1 MGRIVLGLACLAAV
15 GHGFRAKKATPTSA
29 NNDWEM
35 KNLALHREGEL
46 NDAELG
52 LANLRMAIRNPSLMS
67 EVAQWLRQPDGQARF
82 INIMSDPT
90 FQNQAKEVVETIK
103 NEKGQLPSFL
113 TLEYYADRKM
123 SAEEQE
129 KAEAIFSQAREADS
143 AFQVPALGKHKRAAA
158 TRKSNAR
165 MGGLD
170 ELQENPSPPQYWDP
184 LNLAQQEF
192 WGQSNEATIGFLRH
206 AEIKHGR
213 VAMAGFIGYCVH
225 ENGIHFPWT
234 YPGVDWAAF
243 EKMSA
248 PAVWDNLPIGARVQI
263 IVGVGILEAW
273 GENSVQLEAD
283 GEAHYMR
290 GGKPGY
296 YPTFDGLYHPVP
308 FNLYD
313 PFKLFEDQTEEQ
325 KARRLFAEINNGRLA
340 MIGLFS
346 LLLASKSDQAVP
358 ILNGLIKRYDGDVMA
373 PFTPGFS
380 VASLG
385 A

>member
-1 MGRIVLGLACLAAV
+1 MRKVALVVACSACAGYARKPSLGVA
-15 GHGFRAKKATPTSA
+15 
-29 NNDWEM
+29 DWELENSA
-35 KNLALHREGEL
+35 KYRAGEL
-46 NDAELG
+46 NEAELG
-52 LANLRMAIRNPSLMS
+52 VANLKMAMRDPSMMS
-67 EVAQWLRQPDGQARF
+67 EVAQWLRQPEGKSQLVKMMAGRE
-82 INIMSDPT
+82 
-90 FQNQAKEVVETIK
+90 FQDQAKDVADKIK
-103 NEKGQLPSFL
+103 DSEGRLPNFL
-113 TLEYYADRKM
+113 TLEYYAQRPVLN
-123 SAEEQE
+123 E
-129 KAEAIFSQAREADS
+129 KDKATAEAIVSQARDAAS
-143 AFQVPALGKHKRAAA
+143 AFNAPAVGKVSRRAAA
-158 TRKSNAR
+158 TRKADTR

-170 ELQENPSPPQYWDP
+170 DLQNNPSPPQYWDP
-184 LNLAQQEF
+184 LNLATQEF

-263 IVGVGILEAW
+263 IVGIGILEAW
-273 GENSVQLEAD
+273 GESSPVLEAD

-296 YPTFDGLYHPVP
+296 YPTFNELYHPVP
-308 FNLYD
+308 LNLWD
-313 PFKLFEDQTEEQ
+313 PFGFTEGQTEEQ

-346 LLLASKSDQAVP
+346 LLLASKSDEAVP
-358 ILNGLIKRYDGDVMA
+358 ILNGLIKKYDGDAMA

>member
-1 MGRIVLGLACLAAV
+1 MRKAVLAFACSASV
-15 GHGFRAKKATPTSA
+15 GYARKASLSVA
-29 NNDWEM
+29 DWELENSA
-35 KNLALHREGEL
+35 KYREGEF
-46 NDAELG
+46 NEAELG
-52 LANLRMAIRNPSLMS
+52 VANLKMAMRDPSLMS
-67 EVAQWLRQPDGQARF
+67 EVAQWLRQPEGQAQL
-82 INIMSDPT
+82 IKMMANAE
-90 FQNQAKEVVETIK
+90 FQDQAQAVADAIK
-103 NEKGQLPSFL
+103 KDGRLPNFL
-113 TLEYYADRKM
+113 TLEYYAQRPVLNKKDQ
-123 SAEEQE
+123 AT
-129 KAEAIFSQAREADS
+129 AEAIVSQAREAAA
-143 AFQVPALGKHKRAAA
+143 AFNAPAANKVSRRAAA
-158 TRKSNAR
+158 RKTSAR

-184 LNLAQQEF
+184 LNLATQEF

-263 IVGVGILEAW
+263 IVGIGILEAW
-273 GENSVQLEAD
+273 GESSPVLEAD

-296 YPTFDGLYHPVP
+296 YPTFNELYHPVP
-308 FNLYD
+308 LNLWD
-313 PFKLFEDQTEEQ
+313 PFGFTEGQTEEQ

-346 LLLASKSDQAVP
+346 LLLASKSDEAVP
-358 ILNGLIKRYDGDVMA
+358 ILNGLIKKYDGDVMA
-373 PFTPGFS
+373 PFSPGFS

>member
-1 MGRIVLGLACLAAV
+1 MRKAVVAFASFACASYARKSSLGVA
-15 GHGFRAKKATPTSA
+15 
-29 NNDWEM
+29 DWELENSA
-35 KNLALHREGEL
+35 KYRKGEL
-46 NDAELG
+46 NEAELG
-52 LANLRMAIRNPSLMS
+52 MSNLKMAMRDPSLMS
-67 EVAQWLRQPDGQARF
+67 EVAQWLRQPEGKSQLIKMLAKPGFMD
-82 INIMSDPT
+82 
-90 FQNQAKEVVETIK
+90 QAKVVAESIK
-103 NEKGQLPSFL
+103 KNGRLPAVL
-113 TLEYYADRKM
+113 TLEYYADKPLLDDK
-123 SAEEQE
+123 EQ
-129 KAEAIFSQAREADS
+129 ATANAILAQARDAGA
-143 AFQVPALGKHKRAAA
+143 AFNAPAVGKVSRRAAA
-158 TRKSNAR
+158 TRKADTR

-170 ELQENPSPPQYWDP
+170 ELQNNPSPPTYWDP
-184 LNLAQQEF
+184 LNLATQEF

-225 ENGIHFPWT
+225 ENGIHFPWA

-263 IVGVGILEAW
+263 IVGIGILEAW
-273 GENSVQLEAD
+273 GESSPVLEAD

-296 YPTFDGLYHPVP
+296 YPTFNELYHPVP
-308 FNLYD
+308 LNLWD
-313 PFKLFEDQTEEQ
+313 PFGLTEGQTEEQ

-346 LLLASKSDQAVP
+346 LLLASKSDEAVP
-358 ILNGLIKRYDGDVMA
+358 ILNGLIKKYDGDVMA
-373 PFTPGFS
+373 PFSPGFS